1 MIKKEH
7 SSNGVES
14 YAIFSDCERYRYV
27 LSRAWDKTKGKV
39 VFIGLNPSTADE
51 MKNDPTITRM
61 INFAKSWNYDKIS
74 TCNLFAFRAT
84 FPQDLKKALDPIGS
98 ENDKLVSEEI
108 KDTDKIILAWG
119 NHGKFN
125 NRSTEILKNIDKN
138 KVHTLGITN
147 QG

>member
-74 TCNLFAFRAT
+74 ICNLFAFRAT